1 MYLLG
6 VLLLLLCSCSS
17 ADKVLSE
24 KAEKTISMLENLQK
38 ENRISDVTFQ
48 EARENVIQYD
58 YKSFFGKYW
67 FGAVFI
73 AYVIITLVATNV
85 ESEENLDRAKPLSKW
100 KVYLV
105 WLYSGLWGGHIFFL
119 WNKHNNTLA
128 SVWKWFS
135 FIMVLLVFIFNY
147 TAIMYFYD
155 TPSLFSFYMPTWSW
169 SMPNSC
175 FLNYSFEIARYL
187 FFMNVLGGLIF
198 IPYWTYV
205 YNARYFRQHHE
216 NDKILSGKSVQADRF
231 YHRLS
236 AHIKSL
242 TQELEDINKYVKED
256 YIIEDPDKD
265 RSLWGGVKRFFKS
278 IATLGNSSKLEKE
291 MDRLRLLGSCCD
303 DLGRDISETEM
314 YNDELYDYLQKS
326 RVAAYRN
333 LYLSKE
339 LIGIIKTKISSE
351 QQKLLVD
358 EFKLIE
364 VPDNMTAGVD
374 FRASDIQFNGDNF
387 LSSVGMDMDSTLQN
401 LGNRLEKEGNLSKGD
416 FIAAGVEAG
425 LSIAI
430 NGIANIIDLY
440 SQTKEARREVQQQI
454 NEALEYIKK
463 AIPAIQNYQ
472 AALLRQSEVLV
483 ALTQCNKAF
492 VCAYEPLR
500 KQIFGE
506 PTFWKYLTGIKKN
519 QELFKTT
526 DFRKDLQHLILV
538 SSEYNKVNQSKV

>member
-1 MYLLG
+1 
-6 VLLLLLCSCSS
+6 
-17 ADKVLSE
+17 
-24 KAEKTISMLENLQK
+24 MLF
-38 ENRISDVTFQ
+38 RS
-48 EARENVIQYD
+48 
-58 YKSFFGKYW
+58 
-67 FGAVFI
+67 
-73 AYVIITLVATNV
+73 V
-85 ESEENLDRAKPLSKW
+85 E
-100 KVYLV
+100 
-105 WLYSGLWGGHIFFL
+105 
-119 WNKHNNTLA
+119 
-128 SVWKWFS
+128 
-135 FIMVLLVFIFNY
+135 
-147 TAIMYFYD
+147 
-155 TPSLFSFYMPTWSW
+155 
-169 SMPNSC
+169 
-175 FLNYSFEIARYL
+175 
-187 FFMNVLGGLIF
+187 
-198 IPYWTYV
+198 
-205 YNARYFRQHHE
+205 
-216 NDKILSGKSVQADRF
+216 
-231 YHRLS
+231 
-236 AHIKSL
+236 
-242 TQELEDINKYVKED
+242 ED

-265 RSLWGGVKRFFKS
+265 HSLWGGVKRFFKS
-278 IATLGNSSKLEKE
+278 VVTLGNSSKLEKE

-303 DLGRDISETEM
+303 DLSRDISETEM

-364 VPDNMTAGVD
+364 VPANMATGVA

-401 LGNRLEKEGNLSKGD
+401 LGSRLEKEGNLSKGD

-430 NGIANIIDLY
+430 NGIANIVDLY

-463 AIPAIQNYQ
+463 AIPAIQSYQ

-483 ALTQCNKAF
+483 ALTQCNKVF

-506 PTFWKYLTGIKKN
+506 PTFWKYLVGVKKK
-519 QELFKTT
+519 QELFKTI